1 MHFIEVHPFLLSVRM
16 TGIADDVNGVQFS
29 SLVNKARK
37 VNGVQ
42 FATLVN
48 IADESDFPVGLVNII
63 KKGERGISVT
73 YDLLGNTLL
82 SFRSGGKYTY
92 GISFQIRPTRSRYCL
107 TVIFGER
114 IQTRIFNRYISGIK

>member
-82 SFRSGGKYTY
+82 SFR
-92 GISFQIRPTRSRYCL
+92 
-107 TVIFGER
+107 
-114 IQTRIFNRYISGIK
+114 